1 MELEHRQ
8 FLKEHY
14 NNYETAKSGFLR
26 NLDLNIMKTY
36 EHIYRTYIDPNFIL
50 TIWCGNCR
58 MDMVLRL
65 YAFYESLPIENNFY
79 KNVDVSK
86 LEDIS
91 DRVEIKDT
99 INGIE
104 ITLKPEPKKR
114 GRKPKQNG

>member
-14 NNYETAKSGFLR
+14 NNYETALSGYVR

-36 EHIYRTYIDPNFIL
+36 EHIYRKYIDPNFIL

-65 YAFYESLPIENNFY
+65 YAHYEKVLNQDNLLIP
-79 KNVDVSK
+79 
-86 LEDIS
+86 
-91 DRVEIKDT
+91 T
-99 INGIE
+99 GIV
-104 ITLKPEPKKR
+104 EPKKR
-114 GRKPKQNG
+114 GRKPKTNG

>member
-14 NNYETAKSGFLR
+14 NNYETALSGYVR

-65 YAFYESLPIENNFY
+65 YAHYEKVLNQDNLLIPTEI
-79 KNVDVSK
+79 
-86 LEDIS
+86 
-91 DRVEIKDT
+91 VEI
-99 INGIE
+99 
-104 ITLKPEPKKR
+104 KKR
-114 GRKPKQNG
+114 GRKPKTNG